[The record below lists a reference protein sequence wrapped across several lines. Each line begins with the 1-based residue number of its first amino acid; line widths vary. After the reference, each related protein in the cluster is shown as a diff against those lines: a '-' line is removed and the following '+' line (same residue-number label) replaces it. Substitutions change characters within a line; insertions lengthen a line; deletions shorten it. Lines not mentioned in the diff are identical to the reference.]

1 MTILVTGATGSVGR
15 IVLDHL
21 LTLDA
26 TDVRALVRDP
36 AKAQLPD
43 GVDVATGWVGEPDTL
58 DGAFDGVDRM
68 YLTSYSDTA
77 AEVLARARKAGVR
90 HVVSLSGERES
101 WWGSIVDDVEA
112 SGLEWTHLWPGEFM
126 ENSTIW
132 ADQIRT
138 TGQVRD
144 GYADSANAAIAMDDV
159 AAVAAVALTQDG
171 HVGRAHTL
179 TGPETLTRAQ
189 KVERIGR
196 ALGRDLPYVE
206 LSREDAIAELSAS
219 MGEYAEWYVD
229 GEGQQVEHPQQ
240 PTTGVADVLGRPATS
255 FADWAKTNAGLFR

>member
-15 IVLDHL
+15 LVVDHL
-21 LTLDA
+21 LALGA
-26 TDVRALVRDP
+26 TGVRALVRNP
-36 AKAQLPD
+36 AKADLPD
-43 GVDVATGWVGEPDTL
+43 GVEVATGYVAQPDTL

-68 YLTSYSDTA
+68 YLTSYSDTVT
-77 AEVLARARKAGVR
+77 EVLARAKRAGVR
-90 HVVSLSGERES
+90 RVVSLSGERES

-144 GYADSANAAIAMDDV
+144 GYAKSANAAIAMDDV
-159 AAVAAVALTQDG
+159 AAVAAVALTQNG

-179 TGPETLTRAQ
+179 TGLETLTRAE
-189 KVERIGR
+189 KVERIGW
-196 ALGRDLPYVE
+196 ALGRDVPYIE

-229 GEGQQVEHPQQ
+229 GEGQQVDHPQQ
-240 PTTGVADVLGRPATS
+240 PTSGVADVLGRPATA
-255 FADWAKTNAGLFR
+255 FADWAKENVDLFR